1 MKYEEEIKSEIR
13 HGVIETLNR
22 IEDLYGI
29 DDCLETDEE
38 REETFLFV
46 LEKLKNEVSNLR
58 LGIDLV
64 IQIKLPTSD
73 FRQDVI

>member
-1 MKYEEEIKSEIR
+1 MVHYEEEIKSEIR

-22 IEDLYGI
+22 IEDLYGTEM
-29 DDCLETDEE
+29 DCLETDEE

-46 LEKLKNEVSNLR
+46 LEELKNEVSKIR

-64 IQIKLPTSD
+64 I
-73 FRQDVI
+73 

>member
-1 MKYEEEIKSEIR
+1 MVHYEEEIKSEIR

-46 LEKLKNEVSNLR
+46 LERLKNEVSNLR

-64 IQIKLPTSD
+64 I
-73 FRQDVI
+73 

>member
-1 MKYEEEIKSEIR
+1 MRLEEEIKSEIR

-22 IEDLYGI
+22 IEDLYETEE
-29 DDCLETDEE
+29 DCLETDKE

-46 LEKLKNEVSNLR
+46 LERLKNEVSNLR

-64 IQIKLPTSD
+64 I
-73 FRQDVI
+73 